1 MTFETYPINHKE
13 CLLQFLHFLLPNIY
27 RYICLLMYILEDH
40 MILYMRALQA
50 LRFCISE
57 NYSCNDRLI
66 SVSPENEPEY

>member
-1 MTFETYPINHKE
+1 
-13 CLLQFLHFLLPNIY
+13 
-27 RYICLLMYILEDH
+27 MYILEDH

-66 SVSPENEPEY
+66 SVSPENEPEYWQNNYIKTFLLIAILYSLNNHINGTS